1 MIPTGRKETLSRM
14 LMGVSVGMAA
24 CQCASLLTILS
35 ASFSGH
41 SVSDNWRVVYLL
53 GEIICVIFAIP
64 AAITVLALSPERK
77 GGKAA
82 LAFSIGVTV
91 VCGFFMI
98 FPG

>member
-1 MIPTGRKETLSRM
+1 MFSRM
-14 LMGVSVGMAA
+14 LMRVSVAMAA

-35 ASFSGH
+35 ISFSGH
-41 SVSDNWRVVYLL
+41 SVSDNWRIVYLL
-53 GEIICVIFAIP
+53 GEIICVILAVP

-77 GGKAA
+77 GSKAA

-91 VCGFFMI
+91 VCGILMI